1 MKDIIRQWVNLLAT
15 IGMIVVNSLAVILP
29 LNGQTTGQIA
39 GLFKV
44 YFVPEAYVFSI
55 WGLIYLLLVGFAIY
69 QLLPSQRENPN
80 LRKIGYWYA
89 LTCALNSAWI
99 FLWHYNQFGWSLLA
113 MLGILA
119 CLLAVYLKLGVN
131 RLDISSSERFFTN
144 VPFSVYL
151 GWITVATIANAS
163 SVLYW
168 IGWDG
173 WGVSPEAW
181 TVIMLVATVCIGL
194 LVAFTRKDV
203 VYPLVLVWALIGIAL
218 KYPLV
223 PLVSVTARVA
233 AAIIALSSIIEAC
246 VLIFAK
252 PKNAH

>member
-1 MKDIIRQWVNLLAT
+1 MKDTIRQWVNLLAT

-39 GLFKV
+39 DLFKV

-55 WGLIYLLLVGFAIY
+55 WGLIYLLLLGFSVY
-69 QLLPSQRENPN
+69 QLFPSQRENPN

-89 LTCALNSAWI
+89 LSCVFNATWI
-99 FLWHYNQFGWSLLA
+99 FLWHYNLFGWSMLA

-168 IGWDG
+168 IGWGG
-173 WGVSPEAW
+173 WGISPEVW
-181 TVIMLVATVCIGL
+181 TVIMLVVTMCIGS

-223 PLVSVTARVA
+223 PLVSVTAWVA
-233 AAIIALSSIIEAC
+233 AAIVALDTLIETC
-246 VLIFAK
+246 LLLFAK
-252 PKNAH
+252 PKNAQ